1 MEERSGR
8 EEGME
13 CVMRMSGEGR
23 GGDGREDLDGGGVRS
38 ETKVLMSDCEKLGVD
53 RDDYGLLNQL
63 L

>member
-1 MEERSGR
+1 
-8 EEGME
+8 ME